1 MSFKWTEKRLRR
13 LRTAVDRFNA
23 INDANNQ
30 PLARKDFDSYVTTI
44 RSTSQF
50 NKALH
55 SLEIVTPESL
65 SEKVDFRGVE
75 ITKYER
81 QQILNQMQ
89 SINTNKRIR
98 LNELNK
104 ILTDK
109 AGRYNAWSEIETL
122 STPRT
127 LPVRFESQQAFI
139 KFRESLD
146 KQTYRD
152 EYGDTQLLH
161 NFTKGVT
168 ENLTEQDATT
178 VMAALSEFS
187 PRQFYD
193 LYMSESLDI
202 GFTYGPIASQDKT
215 RSILNAI
222 NRFKSKT
229 G

>member
-1 MSFKWTEKRLRR
+1 MPFKWTEERLRR

-30 PLARKDFDSYVTTI
+30 PLARKDFDTYITAI

-50 NKALH
+50 NRALH
-55 SLEIVTPESL
+55 SLETVTPQSL
-65 SEKVDFRGVE
+65 AEKVDFRGVE

-81 QQILNQMQ
+81 QQILNQLQ
-89 SINTNKRIR
+89 SINANKRIR

-109 AGRYNAWSEIETL
+109 AGKYNAWSEIQTL

-152 EYGDTQLLH
+152 EYGDSQLLH
-161 NFTKGVT
+161 NFTKGIA
-168 ENLTEQDATT
+168 ENLTEQDAST
-178 VMAALSEFS
+178 VIAALSEFS
-187 PRQFYD
+187 PRKFYD

-222 NRFKSKT
+222 TRFKSKT
-229 G
+229 S

>member
-1 MSFKWTEKRLRR
+1 MPFKWTEERLRR

-30 PLARKDFDSYVTTI
+30 PLARKDFDTYITAI

-50 NKALH
+50 NRALH
-55 SLEIVTPESL
+55 SLETVTPQSL
-65 SEKVDFRGVE
+65 AEKVDFRGVE

-81 QQILNQMQ
+81 QQILNQLQ
-89 SINTNKRIR
+89 AINANKRIR

-109 AGRYNAWSEIETL
+109 AGRYNAWGEIQTL

-152 EYGDTQLLH
+152 EYGDSQLLH
-161 NFTKGVT
+161 NFTKGIA
-168 ENLTEQDATT
+168 ENLTEQDAST
-178 VMAALSEFS
+178 VIAALSEFS
-187 PRQFYD
+187 PRQFYY

-222 NRFKSKT
+222 NRFKSKMS
-229 G
+229 